1 MNDNRS
7 MSRRNFLITSAAAGA
22 SLILGMYLPNKTA
35 EAQAADQQDVF
46 VPNAYLRIDSDGI
59 VTLIVHRSEMGQG
72 VQTSI
77 PMILADE
84 LEADWATIRVE
95 QAPADPI
102 YGDQV
107 TGGSVSLQNSYCTLR
122 AAGAAARTMLVAAAA
137 QIWAVDPETC
147 QAENSAVVHPPTGR
161 RLGYGHLVGVAST
174 LPVPGRSEMEVK
186 MPENFRYIGTRRG
199 QIDDP
204 LFVTGS
210 AVFGSDIYLPDMVHA
225 VVARCPVFGGRVAS
239 FEAEPALSI
248 PGVRRVVEIESGVAV
263 VAQDTWSALQGR
275 AALNVRWDFGDY
287 ADLDSDKIRQLA
299 LDKIAV
305 DFTPTTSDSDGVIEA
320 LYEVPYLAHATMEPM
335 VCVADVRSDGCDVWV
350 PTQNRQEAKR
360 HAQSIT
366 QLPADTIRIHVP
378 LIGCGF
384 GRQLRVDYVDEAVEL
399 AKIVGVPVKVFWT
412 REDDLQ
418 HDFYRP
424 ASFHRMRARLG
435 ADGTP
440 LSWEHH
446 IAAQTVASDSDL
458 RHGIEVPHRIPTQKI
473 YPSPLA
479 LPVPTGYWRGVF
491 NTQNALVNECFIDEL
506 ATASGS
512 DPYAFRMALL
522 DDAEPIKRVLE
533 LVASW
538 AGWGTPLPAGWGRGI
553 ACHKTW
559 NTLVAQ
565 VVEVSVI
572 GGELKIHRVVCAV
585 DCGLVVNPD
594 MIEAQMEG
602 GIVFGLT
609 SALYGEIS
617 LSHGR
622 VVQRQFSDYS
632 LMRFD
637 EMPVI
642 EVHIIP
648 DGLCPTGIGEM
659 GNPPAS
665 PALLNAIYAVTGKRS
680 ANCRFAPKICDLATD
695 RRGHHPLD
703 KLWRTLSA
711 LKSYFSAI
719 LSRSA
724 LTGS

>member
-1 MNDNRS
+1 MNGS
-7 MSRRNFLITSAAAGA
+7 TSISRRGFLTMSAAAGA
-22 SLILGMYLPNKTA
+22 SLILGMYLPSGA
-35 EAQAADQQDVF
+35 VAARAADPQQDVF
-46 VPNAYLRIDSDGI
+46 NPNAYLRIDADGT
-59 VTLIVHRSEMGQG
+59 VTVLVHRSEMGQG

-84 LEADWATIRVE
+84 LEADWTTIRVE

-102 YGDQV
+102 YGDQI
-107 TGGSVSLQNSYCTLR
+107 TGGSVSLQNAYCPLR
-122 AAGAAARTMLVAAAA
+122 TAGAAARTMLVAAAA
-137 QIWAVDPETC
+137 QIWAVDPQTC
-147 QAENSAVVHPPTGR
+147 RAEHGTVVHVPTGQ
-161 RLGYGHLVGVAST
+161 RLGYGDLVSVAST
-174 LPVPGRSEMEVK
+174 LPLPERSEMEFK
-186 MPENFRYIGTRRG
+186 IPENFRYIGTRRG
-199 QIDDP
+199 QIDEP

-225 VVARCPVFGGRVAS
+225 VVARCPVFGGRVAR
-239 FEAEPALSI
+239 FDGERALAI
-248 PGVRRVVEIESGVAV
+248 PGVRRVVEIENGVAV
-263 VAQDTWSALQGR
+263 VADSTWSALQGR
-275 AALNVRWDFGDY
+275 KALDIDWDFGAY
-287 ADLDSDKIRQLA
+287 GDLDSDKIRQMA
-299 LDKIAV
+299 LDKIAAN
-305 DFTPTTSDSDGVIEA
+305 FTPAADGSATVIEA

-366 QLPADTIRIHVP
+366 GLPADAIWIYVA
-378 LIGCGF
+378 LIGGGF
-384 GRQLRVDYVDEAVEL
+384 GRRLRVDYVDEAVEL
-399 AKIVGVPVKVFWT
+399 SKILGVPVKVFWT
-412 REDDLQ
+412 REDDLK

-424 ASFHRMRARLG
+424 ASFHQMRARVD

-458 RHGIEVPHRIPTQKI
+458 THGTDVPYRIPTRI
-473 YPSPLA
+473 VPSILA

-506 ATASGS
+506 AAVSGS

-522 DDAEPIKRVLE
+522 DDLAPIKRVLE
-533 LVASW
+533 LAASR
-538 AGWGTPLPAGWGRGI
+538 AGWGTPLPEGWGRGI

-572 GGELKIHRVVCAV
+572 DGKLKIHRVVCAV

-609 SALYGEIS
+609 SALYGEIT
-617 LSHGR
+617 LSHGQ
-622 VVQRQFSDYS
+622 VVQRQFSDYA

-637 EMPVI
+637 EMPVV
-642 EVHIIP
+642 EVHIVP

-665 PALLNAIYAVTGKRS
+665 PALLNAIYAVTGKRIRRLPIR
-680 ANCRFAPKICDLATD
+680 AEDLLVGD
-695 RRGHHPLD
+695 G
-703 KLWRTLSA
+703 
-711 LKSYFSAI
+711 
-719 LSRSA
+719 
-724 LTGS
+724 